1 MSGRKLEQNICLW
14 SKYLIT
20 NYFLIMK
27 VRNGDFGDFPGGQW
41 LGLRAFTAGGIDLTP
56 GGGTNPTCHAVQPK
70 KEKK

>member
-1 MSGRKLEQNICLW
+1 
-14 SKYLIT
+14 
-20 NYFLIMK
+20 MK